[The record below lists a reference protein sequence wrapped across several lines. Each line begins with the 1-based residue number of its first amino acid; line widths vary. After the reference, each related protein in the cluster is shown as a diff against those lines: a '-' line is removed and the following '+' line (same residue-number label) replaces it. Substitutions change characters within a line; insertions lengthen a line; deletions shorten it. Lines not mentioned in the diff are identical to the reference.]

1 MDRNAPGATGTNSPT
16 SPSPRR
22 RSIVPTTSSQ
32 RATMSPLARRSSVN
46 SSGTLAGH
54 SKRVSSPA
62 GLESLAEVQTMKEQ
76 VIISNFKK
84 DTSLLKKR
92 DFFFHSW

>member
-1 MDRNAPGATGTNSPT
+1 VDRNAPGATANSPT
-16 SPSPRR
+16 SPSPKR

-32 RATMSPLARRSSVN
+32 RATMSPLARRSSIN
-46 SSGTLAGH
+46 TSTTLANH

-76 VIISNFKK
+76 VRI
-84 DTSLLKKR
+84 
-92 DFFFHSW
+92 